1 MKEEAFRRAVAHLQQ
16 RELRQAAALCDE
28 ILARHPDH
36 GQTLALAGVVALL
49 DGRPARAAERLARAA
64 RRDPGSADILS
75 NLGTSYVQLQRFEE
89 AAAAYERAVALRPDH
104 PQLRLNLASSYKALG
119 RYAAALAQLAT
130 LRASG
135 KADAEALVELGNLHV
150 LAGDPAAAIPHYRD
164 AIAQRPHLASA
175 RRGLA
180 YALQMSGDASAA
192 SEEYRLLAESQP
204 KDADAQIDFGMSA
217 LRAGNGDAAIEALR
231 CGVALDPRHMP
242 ARASL
247 GKLLRARVPQWH
259 FLMLGDEARNAAYD
273 AAIRGAVK
281 PGAMVLDIGTGSGLL
296 AMMAA
301 RAGAGHVFA
310 CEAEPALAAK
320 AREIVRANRL
330 DDRITIIPK
339 RSLDL
344 RVGPDLPRRVDALI
358 SEIVDEVLLGEGIVR
373 TLGHALGE
381 LVVDGAAVI
390 PRTGVIHAM
399 LVDSPALHQRDHV
412 RHAAGF
418 DVSLFNEFSRYSC
431 SAAELRRFDYRPLSR
446 AMEVFRFDFTR
457 PGIVAESKSIGLPIT
472 ARGTGHAL
480 VTWFDLLLDDRET
493 VSSSPSSPSSHW
505 TQVVH
510 VCGNPPAVEVG
521 DVVSLQASHDTHDLC
536 FLIAPEA

>member
-1 MKEEAFRRAVAHLQQ
+1 MKEEAFRRAVAHFQQ
-16 RELRQAAALCDE
+16 RELRQAAALCDD

-49 DGRPARAAERLARAA
+49 DGQPARAAERLAHAA
-64 RRDPGSADILS
+64 RRDPASADILS

-89 AAAAYERAVALRPDH
+89 AAAAYERAVALRPDQ

-119 RYAAALAQLAT
+119 RYAAALEQLAT

-135 KADAEALVELGNLHV
+135 KADADALVEMGNLHV
-150 LAGDPAAAIPHYRD
+150 LAGDAAAAIPRYRE
-164 AIAQRPHLASA
+164 AIARAPRLAAA

-180 YALQMSGDASAA
+180 YALQVSGDASAA
-192 SEEYRLLAESQP
+192 SEEYRRLAESQP
-204 KDADAQIDFGMSA
+204 NDAQAQIDFGMSA
-217 LRAGNGDAAIEALR
+217 LRDGNGDAAIEALR
-231 CGVALDPRHMP
+231 RGVALDPGHMP
-242 ARASL
+242 ARTSL

-273 AAIRGAVK
+273 AAIRRAVK
-281 PGAMVLDIGTGSGLL
+281 PGALVLDIGTGSGLL
-296 AMMAA
+296 AMMAV

-320 AREIVRANRL
+320 AREIVRANGM

-344 RVGPDLPRRVDALI
+344 RVGQDLPRRVDVLI

-373 TLGHALGE
+373 TLGHALSE
-381 LVVDGAAVI
+381 LVAEGAAAV
-390 PRTGVIHAM
+390 PRTGVIYAM
-399 LVDSPALHQRDHV
+399 LVDSPALHQREHV
-412 RHAAGF
+412 RYAAGF

-431 SAAELRRFDYRPLSR
+431 SAAELDRFDYHPLSR
-446 AMEVFRFDFTR
+446 PIEVFRFDFTR
-457 PGIVAESKSIGLPIT
+457 PGIVAESRSLRLPIT

-480 VTWFDLLLDDRET
+480 VTWFDLLLDDQHA
-493 VSSSPSSPSSHW
+493 VSSSPRSPSSHW

-510 VCGNPPAVEVG
+510 VCGNPPVVEVG
-521 DVVSLQASHDTHDLC
+521 DAVSVQASHDTHDLC
-536 FLIAPEA
+536 FLLTSES